1 MTCTVRTGLGLRAPA
16 TRLGFVGVII
26 IIVVDLTLGRMV
38 SAAFLVYRVGRV
50 AELGGHETGG
60 GLLQD
65 GGHRGGG
72 CEVIYRTEGK
82 SKREEFGIFSFVSS
96 IRLRSLSG

>member
-16 TRLGFVGVII
+16 TRLGFVGVVI

-38 SAAFLVYRVGRV
+38 SAAFFVYRVGRV

-72 CEVIYRTEGK
+72 CLHLG
-82 SKREEFGIFSFVSS
+82 
-96 IRLRSLSG
+96 